1 MEGCAYNQGIRMY
14 NFKPIKQPRVSE
26 AVFDQLKQTILL
38 RHFKPGDKLPSE
50 RKLSEQFQVSRIAIR
65 QAVRA
70 LETSGFVVT
79 RLGSTGGTYVT
90 DLTFE
95 ALSGAFFDYFL
106 ADKISLLEIH
116 KVRLL
121 IDPEIGRLAAS
132 QMTPEYRD
140 RLQEARKAENSPE
153 DMALGAM
160 STRVRIHYVLAE
172 MCGNRFL
179 ETMAKL
185 IIGMSGK
192 IIEAFKTEPNPFH
205 PPGSHL
211 PIIDAVLAGD
221 PETAAEA
228 MRRHAVE
235 VSENLAK
242 LEKAYRRKIEL
253 EVAENRA

>member
-1 MEGCAYNQGIRMY
+1 MY

-38 RHFKPGDKLPSE
+38 RHFKPGDRLPSE
-50 RKLSEQFQVSRIAIR
+50 RQLSEQFQVSRIAIR
-65 QAVRA
+65 EAMRA

-79 RLGSTGGTYVT
+79 RLGSTGGTFVT

-95 ALSGAFFDYFL
+95 ALSSAFFDFFL

-121 IDPEIGRLAAS
+121 IDPEVGRLAAS
-132 QMTPEYRD
+132 SMTPEFRQ
-140 RLQEARKAENSPE
+140 RLLEAREVENSPE
-153 DMALGAM
+153 DLAFGPM
-160 STRVRIHYVLAE
+160 STRVKVHYLLAE

-179 ETMAKL
+179 ETMVKL
-185 IIGMSGK
+185 IIGVSGK

-221 PETAAEA
+221 PEAAADA

-235 VSENLAK
+235 VSENLAR